1 MKQAGQITV
10 TQLYSTPGL
19 LIESTKVNVFC
30 SDMDKAVD
38 QFHKAILW
46 NKAIMQ
52 RKE

>member
-1 MKQAGQITV
+1 MKQTGHITV
-10 TQLYSTPGL
+10 TALHSTPGL

-30 SDMDKAVD
+30 SDAVRAVD

-46 NKAIMQ
+46 NIAIMQ